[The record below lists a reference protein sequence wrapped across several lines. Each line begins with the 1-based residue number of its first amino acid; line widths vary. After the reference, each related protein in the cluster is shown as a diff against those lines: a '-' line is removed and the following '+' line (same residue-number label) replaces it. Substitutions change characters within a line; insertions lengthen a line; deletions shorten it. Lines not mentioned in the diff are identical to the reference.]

1 MPVMDGYEATRAIR
15 VMDSHMRH
23 APIVALTA
31 NATKT
36 DIEKCLSSGMNDYL
50 PKPFT
55 PDDLYQKIAG
65 EMNIKVQKRTAG
77 KKIEAPA
84 RSGFDLAY
92 LRSISDNNHEFL
104 REMIDTFV
112 QSMPPVLKEMQQS
125 LQDQDWRKLSRLAHQ
140 IGRAHV

>member
-1 MPVMDGYEATRAIR
+1 
-15 VMDSHMRH
+15 
-23 APIVALTA
+23 
-31 NATKT
+31 
-36 DIEKCLSSGMNDYL
+36 
-50 PKPFT
+50 
-55 PDDLYQKIAG
+55 
-65 EMNIKVQKRTAG
+65 MNIKVQKRTAG

-140 IGRAHV
+140 IKPSFRLLGIEALRKTVFYIEQNADQKTDLQ